1 VKYAL
6 FLIEE
11 FTIKPDEK
19 EMVVIDVFKEKDTG
33 FVGAIGELVAWKY
46 LWRHK
51 GIFCVGFGTRIPFAG
66 TWSEESKFLNRE
78 LSKQQVDYLKHLAK
92 HLDSSERAYDFIGH
106 LKGENC
112 FRYLIEVK
120 TTRQGTLHDTRKK
133 VDEIMKAKS
142 LGFIPLLVHVEFL
155 QNWKF
160 KVICMQL

>member
-1 VKYAL
+1 MTTERK
-6 FLIEE
+6 
-11 FTIKPDEK
+11 T
-19 EMVVIDVFKEKDTG
+19 VVIDLFKEKDTG

-46 LWRHK
+46 LWHHK
-51 GIFCVGFGTRIPFAG
+51 RIFCVGFGTRIIPFAG
-66 TWSEESKFLNRE
+66 TWSGESKVLNRE

-133 VDEIMKAKS
+133 ADEIMKAKS
-142 LGFIPLLVHVEFL
+142 LGFIPLLVHAELL

-160 KVICMQL
+160 KVTCKKL